1 MKFTDYILPIIICGI
16 LLYALV
22 KKVDIWDEFTA
33 GAKEN
38 IKVTFEILP
47 ALIGLLLA
55 VGIFR
60 SSGAITLIT
69 AGLSPILNYTGVPG
83 EVVPLALI
91 RPISGSGALATFEN
105 ILVNSPPDSFPG
117 RVASVMF
124 GGTETTFYTCTV
136 YFAATKVK
144 KLRHTIPCALVGDI
158 FGPFICALLVV
169 AFFG

>member
-1 MKFTDYILPIIICGI
+1 MKFTDYILPLIICGI
-16 LLYALV
+16 LIYALL
-22 KKVDIWDEFTA
+22 KKVDVWSEFVA

-38 IKVTFEILP
+38 ILVTMEILP

-60 SSGAITLIT
+60 TSGAIDLIT
-69 AGLSPILNYTGVPG
+69 TAISPILRFSGFPS
-83 EVVPLALI
+83 ECVPLALI

-105 ILVNSPPDSFPG
+105 ILTNCPPDTFPG
-117 RVASVMF
+117 RVASVMY

-136 YFAATKVK
+136 YFAATKVR

-158 FGPFICALLVV
+158 FGPLLCVFIVLL
-169 AFFG
+169 FF